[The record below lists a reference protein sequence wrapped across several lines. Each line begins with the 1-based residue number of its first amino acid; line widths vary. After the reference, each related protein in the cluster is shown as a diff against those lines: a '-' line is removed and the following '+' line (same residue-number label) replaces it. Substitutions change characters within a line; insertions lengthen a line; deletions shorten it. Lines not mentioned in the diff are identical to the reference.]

1 MKLINKQIVVVWNDS
16 SQREFYGT
24 PTGIVKS
31 YDEERDLYRVEHVE
45 PDGHITTNDYAPEEL
60 SQSLLLRLLSKA
72 QQNKI
77 ERIIT
82 LQQLKQKHYVM
93 YCIMWMCISTLS
105 MYWLLA

>member
-1 MKLINKQIVVVWNDS
+1 MINKKVVVVWNDS

-31 YDEERDLYRVEHVE
+31 YDRKKGLYRVEHVE
-45 PDGHITTNDYAPEEL
+45 HDGHITTNDYAPEEL

-77 ERIIT
+77 ESIIT

-93 YCIMWMCISTLS
+93 YCIMWMCISTFS

>member
-1 MKLINKQIVVVWNDS
+1 MVWNDS

-31 YDEERDLYRVEHVE
+31 YDRKKGLYRVEHVE
-45 PDGHITTNDYAPEEL
+45 HDGHITTNDYAPEEL

-77 ERIIT
+77 ERILRVRGSIIRHKKLYYIMCVGIGILST
-82 LQQLKQKHYVM
+82 
-93 YCIMWMCISTLS
+93 YC
-105 MYWLLA
+105 LLF

>member
-1 MKLINKQIVVVWNDS
+1 MINKEVVVIWSDS
-16 SQREFYGT
+16 SQREYYGT

-31 YDEERDLYRVEHVE
+31 YDKEKNLYLVEHVE
-45 PDGHITTNDYAPEEL
+45 PSGHIADFYYAPKEL
-60 SQSLLLRLLSKA
+60 SRSLLLRLFSKA

-77 ERIIT
+77 EMILT

-93 YCIMWMCISTLS
+93 YCIMCMCISTLS